1 MWQQLRDELRVPI
14 TMDVEAM
21 GLGLAI
27 LVACGVALT
36 WLIAFGEE
44 HARRS

>member
-1 MWQQLRDELRVPI
+1 
-14 TMDVEAM
+14 M

-27 LVACGVALT
+27 LIVCGVALM

-44 HARRS
+44 RARKH

>member
-1 MWQQLRDELRVPI
+1 
-14 TMDVEAM
+14 MDAESM

-27 LVACGVALT
+27 LMAGGVALI

-44 HARRS
+44 RSRKH

>member
-1 MWQQLRDELRVPI
+1 
-14 TMDVEAM
+14 MDVELI

-27 LVACGVALT
+27 LIVGGVALM

-44 HARRS
+44 HARKG